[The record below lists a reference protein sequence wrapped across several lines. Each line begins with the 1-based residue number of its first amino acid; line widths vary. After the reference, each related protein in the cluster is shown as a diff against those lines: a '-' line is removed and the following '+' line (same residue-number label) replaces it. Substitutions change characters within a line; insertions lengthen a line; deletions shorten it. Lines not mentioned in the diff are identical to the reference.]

1 LLKPVPIVSL
11 YLISQTI
18 EMRSLLIV
26 FYLVALGFTSPAQNK
41 IAIVNNADS
50 NLYFEYVAFTI
61 FGNSENVIPCNFNSP
76 AYAEGL
82 LTSVLAKKYE
92 VTKINLP
99 PELQKYKGGT
109 GLKKWVKSLNGKY
122 DKVLLLTSMTMT
134 DYAHN
139 TNAALIGSGL
149 YSRMTSFCEVYSTI
163 YYKIYNTADGKNES
177 GSMPGFRRVE
187 GYTYSETHNQFN
199 LAMCDFVVREL
210 KEFIKEQ
217 IPGGLV
223 VGGLFTK
230 DELFVLQYCDT
241 LKPTPQINLAYE
253 NNIRDSVLT
262 TGWYYVTEKSKG
274 FERKLDK
281 SDETFYLNPMPIAV
295 QDNFSSVEM
304 YETNFSGSRPDYA
317 GLTIV
322 LDDYGRKA
330 FALAT
335 YNSYDG
341 HVALVI
347 NNKLVSAPLVKTIV
361 TDAFTFL
368 RRGEYSLSDVK
379 AFVNEMGVTGL

>member
-1 LLKPVPIVSL
+1 
-11 YLISQTI
+11 
-18 EMRSLLIV
+18 MRIILLI
-26 FYLVALGFTSPAQNK
+26 FSFVALGLTSLAQVK

-50 NLYFEYVAFTI
+50 NLYFEYVALTI
-61 FGNSENVIPCNFNSP
+61 FGNSENAIPCNFNSS
-76 AYAEGL
+76 AYAEEV

-99 PELQKYKGGT
+99 PELQKYKGGS
-109 GLKKWVKSLNGKY
+109 GLKKWVKSLNTKY

-177 GSMPGFRRVE
+177 GGMPGFKRVE
-187 GYTYSETHNQFN
+187 GYTYSEINNQFN
-199 LAMCDFVVREL
+199 PAMCDFVVGEL
-210 KEFIKEQ
+210 KEFIKER
-217 IPGGLV
+217 IPEGLIGGGLY
-223 VGGLFTK
+223 TK
-230 DELFVLQYCDT
+230 EELFVLLYCDT
-241 LKPTPQINLAYE
+241 LKPTPQIKIACE
-253 NNIRDSVLT
+253 QNIRDSVLA
-262 TGWYYVTEKSKG
+262 TGWYYVTEKGKG

-295 QDNFSSVEM
+295 QNNFSSVEI
-304 YETNFSGSRPDYA
+304 YETNFRGSRPDYA

-335 YNSYDG
+335 YNSYDQ
-341 HVALVI
+341 HLALVI
-347 NNKLVSAPLVKTIV
+347 NNKLVTAPLVKTIV

-368 RRGEYSLSDVK
+368 RRGEYSLSDVEG
-379 AFVNEMGVTGL
+379 FVKEMGTGGL